1 MGKNWQKLSM
11 NCYDNWES
19 VGGLTS
25 SACLNKNICSYN
37 HSYDFHCNRLMY
49 SAYFNSSLLL
59 QFRKRKSRKKTFH
72 NKWKSLSSCHTCFPH
87 TKNSNL
93 IKLKCKTIPNL
104 NAYSQSMLMYRMCA
118 EINRKT
124 RYLDHKLN
132 YLNALLPNFS
142 NIFKSNQKSLCLAEY
157 SIDMN
162 DKVYNKECA
171 SIIEQYWWHGRTEC
185 THCAAATAAILRE
198 CLFSFFVK
206 ENWLPDWEFVVFR
219 ADGTHLYRMLSSVC
233 ILCLGVRTYVWVR
246 ACLPVCLSACL
257 FICLFVYI
265 DLRWCVLLPL
275 LQFQN
280 LRLHN
285 SLL

>member
-1 MGKNWQKLSM
+1 M
-11 NCYDNWES
+11 NCYDDWES

-25 SACLNKNICSYN
+25 SACLNKNICSCN
-37 HSYDFHCNRLMY
+37 HSYDFYCNQLMY

-59 QFRKRKSRKKTFH
+59 QFRKRKSRKKHSTT
-72 NKWKSLSSCHTCFPH
+72 NESVCHLVTLVFH

-142 NIFKSNQKSLCLAEY
+142 NIFKSNQKPLCLAEY

-162 DKVYNKECA
+162 DKVY
-171 SIIEQYWWHGRTEC
+171 
-185 THCAAATAAILRE
+185 ATRN
-198 CLFSFFVK
+198 V
-206 ENWLPDWEFVVFR
+206 
-219 ADGTHLYRMLSSVC
+219 H
-233 ILCLGVRTYVWVR
+233 
-246 ACLPVCLSACL
+246 
-257 FICLFVYI
+257 
-265 DLRWCVLLPL
+265 
-275 LQFQN
+275 Q
-280 LRLHN
+280 
-285 SLL
+285 